1 MPQPYLSYDDH
12 FLLNHERREAI
23 LRLGQTLIQT
33 KNDLTFFP
41 RTAYNLKIRKA
52 MVFCI
57 ATLKEFKI
65 KNLHPAL
72 LDQHK
77 DICPLAH
84 LYNLGVQIL
93 ALREVNIRL
102 EKDINKW
109 DHSLK
114 TLQDSLPEHSEDVGL
129 ILAEVH
135 EFLAFATVANQIHPF
150 DTLTSSSIK
159 CAAIAAKDSGSLIED
174 SHAISI
180 LQAAFTIQT
189 GLQIQ
194 RTSNSGINHVITN
207 AVSLPQIAIVICS
220 DWYNCYKSYA
230 SCTGIHQNTISTMIP
245 FENLVTWFT
254 NARRRIIGG
263 DQSISPGLK
272 SIVNG
277 ALSSKP
283 LKIDHH
289 VQHKSDNGDGDP
301 EWEIPLSRLIAEFLD
316 ELGDTPK
323 FVSPNHI
330 IINRFD
336 IEPPINPMF
345 FANNSADKLTQGCQH
360 LLKSIYSLFNE
371 ISSACLDIFQ
381 RAHWL
386 NKRRYDYAL
395 KAKRDID
402 DNCLRAITIL
412 LATRG
417 LNQDHFERKRHSRP
431 ELLETIFEIFP
442 DPNLMEEEYLSNV
455 TGMNINQIHTWCRKS
470 PDPQSYLYT
479 LPNNALSSL

>member
-1 MPQPYLSYDDH
+1 MPQPYLSYNDH
-12 FLLNHERREAI
+12 FLLDHERREAI

-33 KNDLTFFP
+33 KNDLVFFP
-41 RTAYNLKIRKA
+41 RTPYNPKIRKV

-65 KNLHPAL
+65 RNLHPAL

-77 DICPLAH
+77 DIYPLAH

-102 EKDINKW
+102 EKDIIKW
-109 DHSLK
+109 DRNLK
-114 TLQDSLPEHSEDVGL
+114 TLQDSLPEYSEDVGL

-159 CAAIAAKDSGSLIED
+159 CAAIAANNSGSPIED

-189 GLQIQ
+189 ALQIQ
-194 RTSNSGINHVITN
+194 RTPNSGINHVITN
-207 AVSLPQIAIVICS
+207 VVPLPQIAILICS
-220 DWYNCYKSYA
+220 NWYNCYKSYT
-230 SCTGIHQNTISTMIP
+230 SCTANEIHQNTISTVIR

-254 NARRRIIGG
+254 NARRRLIGG
-263 DQSISPGLK
+263 DQTISPGLK
-272 SIVNG
+272 SIVNE
-277 ALSSKP
+277 ALSKP
-283 LKIDHH
+283 SKIDCH
-289 VQHKSDNGDGDP
+289 VQDKSDNGDGDP
-301 EWEIPLSRLIAEFLD
+301 EWEVPLSRLIAEFLD
-316 ELGDTPK
+316 ELGDAPG
-323 FVSPNHI
+323 FVSLDHI
-330 IINRFD
+330 IINHFN
-336 IEPPINPMF
+336 IEPRINPMF
-345 FANNSADKLTQGCQH
+345 FVNITTDKLTQGCQH
-360 LLKSIYSLFNE
+360 LLKSIYNLFNE

-417 LNQDHFERKRHSRP
+417 PNQNYFEWKRHSRS
-431 ELLETIFEIFP
+431 ELLEAIFEIYP
-442 DPNLMEEEYLSNV
+442 DPNMVEEEYLSNV
-455 TGMNINQIHTWCRKS
+455 TGMNINQIHTWFLYRRHKLNRPSHGSRKGG
-470 PDPQSYLYT
+470 
-479 LPNNALSSL
+479 